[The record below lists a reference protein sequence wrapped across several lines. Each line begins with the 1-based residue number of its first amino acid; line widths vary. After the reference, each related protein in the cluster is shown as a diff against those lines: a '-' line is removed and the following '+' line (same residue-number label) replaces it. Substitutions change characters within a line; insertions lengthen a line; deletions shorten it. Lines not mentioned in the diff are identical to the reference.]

1 MVLLAPMAALI
12 AAAIAFPILAIFY
25 LLKLRRR
32 PVRISSTL
40 LWQQAYEDLEAN
52 IPWRWVRPS
61 WLVLLHALLVAL
73 VVLAI
78 GRPAIHAH
86 GPAASRMVFI
96 IDRSASMSALDGDP
110 RLIQTDD
117 GAPIT
122 RLREA
127 QARARA
133 IIDDSMRMGRR
144 IEAAVISIAAEA
156 QGLTPMTSDRR
167 LLQETIAGITPT
179 DQPLDL
185 QQALRLAE
193 AILGKRDTTGSEPA
207 DPEAAPLV
215 IFLSDGSL
223 PAGEPLSISGA
234 ALRLERVG
242 PPPELAVTA
251 SDFQPAGRDNVG
263 ITTLSARRDE
273 ANPAVV
279 RVFVQIASALR
290 RPRDLPIT
298 VSLAGIERQRRA
310 IEVPA
315 ATDKAPGSQA
325 ATFEIQTRDAGVLTV
340 ALIAD
345 DLLASDNQA
354 SLLLDAPRSPAI
366 LLVVPDESPTDQ
378 AATVEEFLTPA
389 WLLESILTELRPA
402 RLHVAKASE
411 ANGLIR
417 ASAGAF
423 DLIVLDRTTPPIL
436 PPVPTLSLGA
446 GLPSIGITISP
457 ATAGTP
463 DRDFILSWERSHP
476 ILRDVSLDTVFALA
490 PASIQFAPIDLATT
504 GELQRTDLALGAS
517 GPMISLLETGGGGG
531 GVRHIV
537 LAFDLGR
544 SNWGLQVGFP
554 IFLVNALDFLTLR
567 GSQQSAAALRT
578 ADPIEL
584 AAPANLATIVL
595 EGPIRREIRLPD
607 SASTA
612 SAERTA
618 SVGRLERAGIY
629 TAQPSRVRPVIIPVS
644 LLDPLESALGVSEQ
658 INIRSRGSAGD
669 DRAAPS
675 LPREIGDYLLLA
687 ALGLL
692 IVEWIVY
699 TRSARV

>member
-1 MVLLAPMAALI
+1 MAALI
-12 AAAIAFPILAIFY
+12 AAAIAFPVLAIFY

-86 GPAASRMVFI
+86 GPVASRMVFI

-110 RLIQTDD
+110 RITESDD
-117 GAPIT
+117 GLPIT

-127 QARARA
+127 QARARS

-156 QGLTPMTSDRR
+156 QGLTSMTSDRR

-242 PPPELAVTA
+242 PPPDLALTGPDSQPDV
-251 SDFQPAGRDNVG
+251 QPAGRDNVG

-290 RPRDLPIT
+290 RARDLPIT

-315 ATDKAPGSQA
+315 ATAESPGIQA
-325 ATFEIQTRDAGVLTV
+325 TTFEIQTRDAGVLTV

-354 SLLLDAPRSPAI
+354 SLLLDAPRSPEI
-366 LLVVPDESPTDQ
+366 LLVVPDESPTEQ
-378 AATVEEFLTPA
+378 AATVEEPLTPA
-389 WLLESILTELRPA
+389 WLLESILTELRPS
-402 RLHVAKASE
+402 RLQIAKASE
-411 ANGLIR
+411 ADGLIR
-417 ASAGAF
+417 AAAGAF
-423 DLIVLDRTTPPIL
+423 DLIVLDRTAPPIL
-436 PPVPTLSLGA
+436 PAVPTLSLGA

-457 ATAGTP
+457 ATAGAP

-490 PASIQFAPIDLATT
+490 PASIQFAPIDPANT

-517 GPMISLLETGGGGG
+517 GPMISLLDVG

-554 IFLVNALDFLTLR
+554 IFLVNALDYLTLR

-595 EGPIRREIRLPD
+595 EGPTRREIRLPD
-607 SASTA
+607 TASTA
-612 SAERTA
+612 SAERTV
-618 SVGRLERAGIY
+618 SIGRLERAGIY
-629 TAQPSRVRPVIIPVS
+629 TAQPSRVRPVMIPVS